1 MIDILKENPEILKIL
16 LLDRTTGE
24 NIIWATD
31 QYESIGKVYS
41 KDKQILPEF
50 VHMIKTRAEKN
61 EESQIQRSK
70 DNAEVFTPTWIVN
83 AQNNIVDEEWF
94 SRNDVFNKENTDHT
108 FINIKPIKFDDQHTW
123 QRYVADIRM
132 EICCGEVPYLVNR
145 YDAVTG
151 KRIPLSER
159 IGILDRKFRVINE
172 NINSDEEWIQ
182 YSEEAMKA
190 IYGYELQGDN
200 LFVARENLL
209 ATYVDN
215 FKERFHKNP
224 NEKLLKEIAEIISWN
239 IWQMDGLK
247 LVVPFTCHKEKING
261 IQLSLFD
268 DIPQQEYEECNGC
281 VTDNPKEHNGT
292 RCKIMDWEKGK
303 PILYIKLLGW

>member
-1 MIDILKENPEILKIL
+1 MIDILKENSEILKIL
-16 LLDRTTGE
+16 LLDRTTGK

-41 KDKQILPEF
+41 KDKPILPEF

-61 EESQIQRSK
+61 EEAQTQRSK

-94 SRNDVFNKENTDHT
+94 SRKDVFNKENVDHT
-108 FINIKPIKFDDQHTW
+108 FLNIKPIKFDDQHT
-123 QRYVADIRM
+123 QMYVADIRM
-132 EICCGEVPYLVNR
+132 EICCGEAPYLVNR
-145 YDAVTG
+145 YDAVSG

-172 NINSDEEWIQ
+172 NINSDEEWIK

-247 LVVPFTCHKEKING
+247 LVVPFTCHKEKIDG

>member
-16 LLDRTTGE
+16 LLDRTTGK

-31 QYESIGKVYS
+31 QYESIGKAYS

-94 SRNDVFNKENTDHT
+94 SRKDVFNKENIDHT
-108 FINIKPIKFDDQHTW
+108 FINIKPIEFDDQHTW
-123 QRYVADIRM
+123 QRYFADIRM
-132 EICCGEVPYLVNR
+132 EICCGEAPYLVNR
-145 YDAVTG
+145 YDAVSG

-172 NINSDEEWIQ
+172 NADGNEEWIK

-209 ATYVDN
+209 VTYVDN

-247 LVVPFTCHKEKING
+247 LVVPFTCHKEKIDG

-281 VTDNPKEHNGT
+281 VTDNPKDHNGK

-303 PILYIKLLGW
+303 AILYIKLLGW

>member
-16 LLDRTTGE
+16 LLDRTTGK

-94 SRNDVFNKENTDHT
+94 SRKDVFNKENTDHT
-108 FINIKPIKFDDQHTW
+108 FINIEPIKFDDQHTW
-123 QRYVADIRM
+123 QRYVVDIRM
-132 EICCGEVPYLVNR
+132 EICCGEAPYLVNR

-159 IGILDRKFRVINE
+159 IGILDRKIRVINE
-172 NINSDEEWIQ
+172 NINSDEEWIK

-247 LVVPFTCHKEKING
+247 LVVPFTCHKEKIDG

>member
-1 MIDILKENPEILKIL
+1 
-16 LLDRTTGE
+16 
-24 NIIWATD
+24 
-31 QYESIGKVYS
+31 
-41 KDKQILPEF
+41 
-50 VHMIKTRAEKN
+50 
-61 EESQIQRSK
+61 
-70 DNAEVFTPTWIVN
+70 
-83 AQNNIVDEEWF
+83 
-94 SRNDVFNKENTDHT
+94 
-108 FINIKPIKFDDQHTW
+108 
-123 QRYVADIRM
+123 M
-132 EICCGEVPYLVNR
+132 EICCGEAPYLVNR

-172 NINSDEEWIQ
+172 NINSDEEWIK

-247 LVVPFTCHKEKING
+247 LVVPFTCHKEKIDG

-281 VTDNPKEHNGT
+281 VTDNPKEHNGK